1 MKSKLIKALVAAAMP
16 TSGLRR
22 AAYRALLNYDI
33 APSAK
38 IGFGTVIAIKSL
50 KVGERTTIG
59 PLNIFKGPI
68 EATIGSDVKIGRSN
82 MFSSAW
88 HILDPRFKEW
98 NYTPRL
104 VLGDRTL
111 VLNKHFFDI
120 FGLVEIGEGSWIAGY
135 NGEFWT
141 HGLSTM
147 DRDIVIGRDC
157 YIGSSVKF
165 APGTRIGD
173 RCIVA
178 LGSVVFS
185 KIDVEDHLISG
196 FPAKP
201 LRSIAEDRA
210 AGKYRF
216 SFEDW

>member
-1 MKSKLIKALVAAAMP
+1 MKSKLIKALIAAAMP

-22 AAYRALLNYDI
+22 AAYRALLGYDI
-33 APSAK
+33 PSSAR
-38 IGFGTVIAIKSL
+38 IGFGTLIAIQSL
-50 KVGERTTIG
+50 KIGERTTIG

-68 EATIGSDVKIGRSN
+68 DAVIGADAKIGRSN

-88 HILDPRFKEW
+88 HILDERFAEW
-98 NYTPRL
+98 KYQPRL
-104 VLGDRTL
+104 VLADKTL
-111 VLNKHFFDI
+111 VLNKHFFDVY
-120 FGLVEIGEGSWIAGY
+120 GLVEIGEGSWIAGY

-147 DRDIVIGRDC
+147 DRDIVIGRNC

-165 APGTRIGD
+165 APGSRIGD
-173 RCIVA
+173 DNIVA

-185 KIDVEDHLISG
+185 KLDVSGQLISG

-201 LRSIAEDRA
+201 IRSIAEDRA

-216 SFEDW
+216 TFEDW